1 MNPWINR
8 YRWKP
13 APDVG
18 NSVAARFRR
27 LRTGITALL
36 ACCVLALPLAGAE
49 KDAQPKEFS
58 IVNARLLDSLDGYPV
73 PMDSIFFPGE
83 TVHLVFNIAGFTVD
97 DEYRLKLKYTVQT
110 LGAAGVPFSVPEGG
124 EIATELAPQ
133 DEKWLPIVRSS
144 PELPAY
150 AESGTYKFI
159 LKATDELGNKRTE
172 KTIEFNVSGANVQPG
187 EDLVIR
193 NVRFS
198 RSEGGETLPDPVFL
212 AGEPVWGSFYI
223 TGYRI
228 GEDNRYSIESDMKVL
243 GKDGKVMYSFD
254 PVREMGSPFYPRMWV
269 PATFRLDLDKD
280 IPSGEYT
287 ILLTV
292 HDSLSDQKTET
303 TRPFAVR

>member
-1 MNPWINR
+1 M
-8 YRWKP
+8 
-13 APDVG
+13 
-18 NSVAARFRR
+18 
-27 LRTGITALL
+27 
-36 ACCVLALPLAGAE
+36 
-49 KDAQPKEFS
+49 
-58 IVNARLLDSLDGYPV
+58 
-73 PMDSIFFPGE
+73 
-83 TVHLVFNIAGFTVD
+83 VD
-97 DEYRLKLKYTVQT
+97 DEYRLKLKYTIET
-110 LGAAGVPFSVPEGG
+110 IGAAGVAFSVPEGG
-124 EIATELAPQ
+124 EIDTELAPQ

-144 PELPAY
+144 PELPQH

-159 LKATDELGNKRTE
+159 LRATDEFSKKQTE
-172 KTIEFNVSGANVQPG
+172 KTIEFNVSGANVEPG

-198 RSEGGETLPDPVFL
+198 RSEGGETLPEPVFL

-243 GKDGKVMYSFD
+243 GKGEKVMYAFD
-254 PVREMGSPFYPRMWV
+254 PIQENGSPFYPRMWV

-292 HDSLSDQKTET
+292 RDRLSDQASEA
-303 TRPFAVR
+303 TRPFSVR